1 MNYSISRRQLL
12 VGITALS
19 FLGISPQQTF
29 AAKTESSMS
38 VQQSKKIT
46 GTIADAQ
53 GPIIGATVKIKGT
66 NHATVTDLDGNYTLN
81 VNAGQTIEITYVGY
95 VMKTIK
101 ITAVQRKNLEHDLN

>member
-1 MNYSISRRQLL
+1 ML

-29 AAKTESSMS
+29 AAKIGSSMS

-53 GPIIGATVKIKGT
+53 GPIIV
-66 NHATVTDLDGNYTLN
+66 
-81 VNAGQTIEITYVGY
+81 
-95 VMKTIK
+95 
-101 ITAVQRKNLEHDLN
+101 ITAKRKACGIKNEMRFSDGKTKCATKKHPSNETWMLFC

>member
-29 AAKTESSMS
+29 AAKIGSSMS

-66 NHATVTDLDGNYTLN
+66 NHATVTDLEVTTLS
-81 VNAGQTIEITYVGY
+81 T
-95 VMKTIK
+95 
-101 ITAVQRKNLEHDLN
+101 

>member
-53 GPIIGATVKIKGT
+53 GPIIGATHYCPVK
-66 NHATVTDLDGNYTLN
+66 VD
-81 VNAGQTIEITYVGY
+81 
-95 VMKTIK
+95 
-101 ITAVQRKNLEHDLN
+101 

>member
-38 VQQSKKIT
+38 VQQSKK
-46 GTIADAQ
+46 
-53 GPIIGATVKIKGT
+53 P
-66 NHATVTDLDGNYTLN
+66 
-81 VNAGQTIEITYVGY
+81 
-95 VMKTIK
+95 
-101 ITAVQRKNLEHDLN
+101 